1 MRKAPSEHAREFN
14 LGEHKKGNDGEM
26 WEIMETSKGVKRWK
40 KVKYTSQPWY
50 LKKIA
55 TKSRKKQKKHHKK
68 TRKHRKKTDS
78 ISLTKLK
85 ALMKKYNVVGAYT
98 KHKIAS
104 ALYRVWNA
112 GMGMETKDLETILPL
127 LEGKQ
132 HKLVQKLI
140 QRRKDHPITDYKGM
154 WKPQPKP
161 LSKMSRKELIRHLRA
176 FKKAWEAPWDARN
189 QDIDFE
195 GSDASLRSLLKYYYS
210 NASKLQAE
218 DWLST
223 NLGPGHSTWW

>member
-1 MRKAPSEHAREFN
+1 MRKAPSEHAAEFDV
-14 LGEHKKGNDGEM
+14 GEQKKGNDGEM

-40 KVKYTSQPWY
+40 KVKYSSQPWY

-68 TRKHRKKTDS
+68 TKKHRKKKDS

-85 ALMKKYNVVGAYT
+85 ALMKKYNVEGAYT

-104 ALYRVWNA
+104 TLYRVRSNSI
-112 GMGMETKDLETILPL
+112 ETKDLETILPL

-132 HKLVQKLI
+132 HKLAKELL

-161 LSKMSRKELIRHLRA
+161 LSKMSRSELIRNIRG
-176 FKKAWEAPWDARN
+176 FRDAWERVTTRN
-189 QDIDFE
+189 QDLHNE
-195 GSDASLRSLLKYYYS
+195 RLAGETKRELRSHLKYFYS
-210 NASKLQAE
+210 KGGKLQAE
-218 DWLST
+218 EWLRT
-223 NLGPGHSTWW
+223 NRSTWW

>member
-1 MRKAPSEHAREFN
+1 MPRKAPSEHARLFDV
-14 LGEHKKGNDGEM
+14 GEQKKGNDGEM
-26 WEIMETSKGVKRWK
+26 WEIIEFSKGIKRWK
-40 KVKYTSQPWY
+40 RSTER
-50 LKKIA
+50 KKFA
-55 TKSRKKQKKHHKK
+55 TKSRKKQKKHQRK
-68 TRKHRKKTDS
+68 TRKHHKKTDS

-85 ALMKKYNVVGAYT
+85 ALMKKYNVVNAHT

-104 ALYRVWNA
+104 ALYRVRSNSI
-112 GMGMETKDLETILPL
+112 ETKDLETILPL
-127 LEGKQ
+127 LEEKQ
-132 HKLVQKLI
+132 HKLAQKLI
-140 QRRKDHPITDYKGM
+140 HRRKEHPITDYKGM

-195 GSDASLRSLLKYYYS
+195 GSNASLRQNLKYYYS

-223 NLGPGHSTWW
+223 QSVHSTWW